1 LKEHEVKTLQV
12 IETAYRATLEEQDD
26 TIVWLTHA
34 MITAGGQ
41 FDVLLTGNA
50 VCYAVREQ
58 QPSPLAIGDW
68 VQTHAPDLSAD
79 LSALAGKGARLYAVE
94 EDLEARGIL
103 ATRFIQPLAVIA
115 RSDLPRLFEEYPRVW
130 HW

>member
-1 LKEHEVKTLQV
+1 MKTLQV

-41 FDVLLTGNA
+41 LDVLLTGNA
-50 VCYAVREQ
+50 VCYAVRDQ
-58 QPSPLAIGDW
+58 QPSPLAFGEW
-68 VQTHAPDLSAD
+68 VQTHAPDLNAD
-79 LSALAGKGARLYAVE
+79 LVALADKGARLYAVE

-103 ATRFIQPLAVIA
+103 AARLIQPLAVIA
-115 RSDLPRLFEEYPRVW
+115 RSELPRLFEEYPRVW

>member
-1 LKEHEVKTLQV
+1 MKTLQV
-12 IETAYRATLEEQDD
+12 IETAYRATMEEQDD

-34 MITAGGQ
+34 MVAAGGQ
-41 FDVLLTGNA
+41 LDVLLTGNA

-58 QPSPLAIGDW
+58 QPSPLAIGEW

-79 LSALAGKGARLYAVE
+79 LAALAGKGARLYAVE

-103 ATRFIQPLAVIA
+103 ARRLIQPLAAIS
-115 RSDLPRLFEEYPRVW
+115 RSELPRLFEEYPRVW

>member
-1 LKEHEVKTLQV
+1 LKENPVKTLQV

-58 QPSPLAIGDW
+58 RPTPLAIGEW

-79 LSALAGKGARLYAVE
+79 LAALAGKGARLYAVE

-103 ATRFIQPLAVIA
+103 ATRLIEPLAAIS
-115 RSDLPRLFEEYPRVW
+115 RSELPRLFEEYPRVW

>member
-1 LKEHEVKTLQV
+1 MKTLQV

-34 MITAGGQ
+34 MTAAGGQ
-41 FDVLLTGNA
+41 FGVLLCGNA

-58 QPSPLAIGDW
+58 QPMPLAVGDW
-68 VQTHAPDLSAD
+68 VQSHAPDLSAD
-79 LSALAGKGARLYAVE
+79 LAALAAAGVSLYAIE
-94 EDLEARGIL
+94 EDLDERGIL
-103 ATRFIQPLAVIA
+103 ARRMIQPLDVIPRA
-115 RSDLPRLFEEYPRVW
+115 EMPRLLEEYPRVW

>member
-1 LKEHEVKTLQV
+1 MKTLQV

-26 TIVWLTHA
+26 TIVWLTHGMTA
-34 MITAGGQ
+34 AGGR
-41 FDVLLTGNA
+41 FDVLLTGNS

-58 QPSPLAIGDW
+58 RPPPLAIGEW

-79 LSALAGKGARLYAVE
+79 LVALAGKGTRLYAVE
-94 EDLEARGIL
+94 EDLEERGIL
-103 ATRFIQPLAVIA
+103 ATRLIQPVAAIA
-115 RSDLPRLFEEYPRVW
+115 RSELPRLFEEYPRVW